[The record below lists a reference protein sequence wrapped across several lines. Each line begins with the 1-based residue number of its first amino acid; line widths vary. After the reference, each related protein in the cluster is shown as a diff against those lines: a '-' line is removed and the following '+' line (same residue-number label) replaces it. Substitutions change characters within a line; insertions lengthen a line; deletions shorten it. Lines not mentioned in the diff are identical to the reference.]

1 MHKCQCVFNIL
12 LPKTKI
18 FNISTLRDVFQNIS
32 DSLTRNKFDKDN
44 VSINHFGLRDIITV
58 SQISICQM
66 ALVKNILLEKYNF
79 LFLTSQSVT
88 AS

>member
-12 LPKTKI
+12 LQKTKI
-18 FNISTLRDVFQNIS
+18 FNISTSRDVVQNIS

-44 VSINHFGLRDIITV
+44 VGLDSINHFGLRDIITV

-66 ALVKNILLEKYNF
+66 ALVKNILLEKYSL
-79 LFLTSQSVT
+79 LFLTS
-88 AS
+88 